1 MFIKPLDKI
10 SIYIITYFQHAI
22 HQKAR
27 QFMSTSSGLIPLFYC
42 TAFQYS
48 VNVYIIDTSYY
59 KVMSVTIP
67 NTKESYR
74 EILIKITSMNS
85 NLYCCLYW
93 NKYLDMPFYKA
104 SDIKLPLD
112 VPCMSYNR
120 DLRIINIS
128 EIYRYKAKYKAK
140 QSPCKPTWKMFIR

>member
-1 MFIKPLDKI
+1 MFIKPHDKI
-10 SIYIITYFQHAI
+10 STYMITCFQHAI

-27 QFMSTSSGLIPLFYC
+27 QSMSTSSGLIPLFYC

-48 VNVYIIDTSYY
+48 VNVNIIDASYY
-59 KVMSVTIP
+59 KVMTVTIP
-67 NTKESYR
+67 NTKDSYR

-85 NLYCCLYW
+85 KLFYCLYW
-93 NKYLDMPFYKA
+93 NKYLDMAFNKT

-112 VPCMSYNR
+112 VPCMSCDR

-140 QSPCKPTWKMFIR
+140 RSPCKPIWKMFIR